1 VFDVWEHAR
10 SVTGLLKLFA
20 VDIEDLAVLSAH
32 LEGARLM
39 VGRVAYLPKQKRFAF
54 VAERQRASDGTVQLV
69 GVHFEGVEKV
79 EHKHVLLEKPEASMQ
94 LLAITFDPHES
105 PAGHVTLH
113 CKEGERIRLDV
124 HYIEAALSDLEDHT
138 AEGA

>member
-1 VFDVWEHAR
+1 M
-10 SVTGLLKLFA
+10 
-20 VDIEDLAVLSAH
+20 SAH

>member
-1 VFDVWEHAR
+1 M
-10 SVTGLLKLFA
+10 TGFLKLFA

-32 LEGARLM
+32 LEGARL
-39 VGRVAYLPKQKRFAF
+39 VVSRSAYLPRQKRFAF
-54 VAERQRASDGTVQLV
+54 VAERKRRSRGTSQRV

-79 EHKHVLLEKPEASMQ
+79 EHKNVALDKPDSSMT
-94 LLAITFDPHES
+94 LLAITFDPLEN

-113 CKEGERIRLDV
+113 CVDGERIRLEV
-124 HYIEAALSDLEDHT
+124 NYIEAALSDLADDK

>member
-1 VFDVWEHAR
+1 M
-10 SVTGLLKLFA
+10 TGVLKLFA

-32 LEGARLM
+32 LEGARL
-39 VGRVAYLPKQKRFAF
+39 VVARVTYLPKQKRFAF
-54 VAERQRASDGTVQLV
+54 VAERRRNSNGSTQLV

-79 EHKHVLLEKPEASMQ
+79 EHKNVALEKPDSSMQ
-94 LLAITFDPHES
+94 LLAITFDPHQS

-113 CKEGERIRLDV
+113 CVDGERIRLEV
-124 HYIEAALSDLEDHT
+124 NYIEAALSDLAENK